1 MTDVVIT
8 GLAKSFGTFT
18 AVDHISFDVKA
29 GQFVTL
35 LGPSGCG
42 KTTTL
47 RMIAGLEDPDEG
59 TIRAGS
65 KLVFDD
71 SQRINIPPEN
81 RGLGMVFQSYAIW
94 PHMTVSENVAYPL
107 RMRRTPK
114 AQQREMVKKV
124 LELVGMGG
132 LEDKPATKLS
142 GGQQQRVAFARALV
156 FQPEL
161 LLLDEPLSNLDAKLR
176 EHMRFELRMMQRQ
189 LGLTALYVTHDQEE
203 ALTLSDRLVVM
214 NGGRIEQVGSPEDI
228 YERPATR
235 FVAEFIGK
243 ANMVELDEPAVRER
257 DGVMISLPT
266 YGQPIRIVLPNEL
279 IRSDDAKANG
289 TNNACL
295 FIRPEKIALL
305 ANDTAANSRII
316 VPGKVRE
323 RAYVGDHNEYLIAVN
338 DRTTFK
344 VKAPAGMNWPIG
356 ADVRLGIAPCDVVLY
371 S

>member
-1 MTDVVIT
+1 MPDIELR
-8 GLAKSFGTFT
+8 GLTKRFGAQV
-18 AVDHISFDVKA
+18 AVDAIDLSAEH
-29 GQFVTL
+29 GEMLTL

-65 KLVFDD
+65 KTVFDD
-71 SQRINIPPEN
+71 AKGINIPPEN

-107 RMRRTPK
+107 RMRHTPK
-114 AQQREMVKKV
+114 AQQRELVKKV

-176 EHMRFELRMMQRQ
+176 EHMRFELRMMQRK

-243 ANMVELDEPAVRER
+243 ANMVELDEPTVHER
-257 DGVMISLPT
+257 NGVMVHLPT
-266 YGQPIRIVLPNEL
+266 YGQPIRIVLPNGSV
-279 IRSDDAKANG
+279 RSDGAQANG
-289 TNNACL
+289 KTAACL
-295 FIRPEKIALL
+295 FIRPEKIELL
-305 ANDTAANSRII
+305 ANGAAADGRAI
-316 VPGKVRE
+316 VPGKVTE

-338 DRTTFK
+338 ERTTLK
-344 VKAPAGMNWPIG
+344 VKAPAGTNWSIG
-356 ADVRLGIAPCDVVLY
+356 ADVRLGIAPHDVVLY

>member
-1 MTDVVIT
+1 MPDIELRRLT
-8 GLAKSFGTFT
+8 KRFGTQV
-18 AVDHISFDVKA
+18 AVDAIDLSAEH
-29 GQFVTL
+29 GEMLTL

-59 TIRAGS
+59 TIRAGGR
-65 KLVFDD
+65 VMFDGAKG
-71 SQRINIPPEN
+71 INIPPEN

-94 PHMTVSENVAYPL
+94 PHMTVAENVAYPL
-107 RMRRTPK
+107 RMRRTPR
-114 AQQREMVKKV
+114 ARQREMVKQV
-124 LELVGMGG
+124 LALVGMAG

-176 EHMRFELRMMQRQ
+176 EHMRFELRIMQRQ

-214 NGGRIEQVGSPEDI
+214 NAGRIEQVGTPEDI

-243 ANMVELDEPAVRER
+243 ANMIELREPAVRER
-257 DGVMISLPT
+257 GGAMVYLPT
-266 YGQPIRIVLPNEL
+266 YEEPIRIALPQDSL
-279 IRSDDAKANG
+279 RVDGRGGSAA
-289 TNNACL
+289 ACL

-305 ANDTAANSRII
+305 TNGAAVDGRSI
-316 VPGKVRE
+316 VPGRVKE

-338 DRTTFK
+338 ETT
-344 VKAPAGMNWPIG
+344 VLRVSAPAGVPVSVG
-356 ADVRLGIAPCDVVLY
+356 ADVRLGIAPGDMVLY